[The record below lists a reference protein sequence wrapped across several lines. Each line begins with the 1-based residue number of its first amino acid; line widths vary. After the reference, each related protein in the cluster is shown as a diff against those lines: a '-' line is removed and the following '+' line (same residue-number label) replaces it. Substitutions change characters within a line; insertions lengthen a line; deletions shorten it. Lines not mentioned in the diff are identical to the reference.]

1 MCHDFYFFK
10 RYPVYCLKKTV
21 LVLIKQMEVI
31 HELNAKLDKL
41 IKLDPS
47 QYATSAALLYLK
59 VDGACKKIDLI
70 HKSFVKLVAT
80 VESMRKVTI
89 PSPILSHPA
98 AWREWRLL
106 RTKCRGFLA
115 VELPV
120 PRV

>member
-21 LVLIKQMEVI
+21 LVLINRMEVI
-31 HELNAKLDKL
+31 HQLNAKLDKL

-47 QYATSAALLYLK
+47 QYAASAALLYLK

-80 VESMRKVTI
+80 VESMRKVFEETI
-89 PSPILSHPA
+89 PAITDFVASRSIEGMEIIA
-98 AWREWRLL
+98 DE
-106 RTKCRGFLA
+106 
-115 VELPV
+115 V
-120 PRV
+120 